1 MEFFL
6 YLYIFSG
13 SYYQFDLKLGFVFSG
28 NQVLESEGLLPFSA
42 LFLLKSSA
50 PSSKQSQTFRGE
62 FMDSHFNILVFLF
75 VIWLAVYAVVN
86 NAGKAIFS
94 GAMSAIVLVRHH
106 LLECANASFFVD
118 EQIRNTLSLK
128 RPMIGQKVQ
137 SLREFSK
144 L

>member
-1 MEFFL
+1 M
-6 YLYIFSG
+6 
-13 SYYQFDLKLGFVFSG
+13 FSG